1 MRWLTEIWL
10 RFRGL
15 VWRTRLD
22 RDLDMEMEFH
32 LQMRQREL
40 EESGMRS
47 AEARH
52 AASRRFGNKT
62 IIQERGREMFGF
74 GSLERFLR
82 DIRYALR
89 TLSRS
94 PGFTVTALVA
104 LALGI
109 GANTAVFSVVNSV
122 LLRPLPYAEPDRLV
136 MLFNSRPLLGTTR
149 GSASLADFHDWR
161 KGNRSFESLDV
172 FEINSF
178 SSGRFTWTGD
188 GGEPQQVVGF
198 RVSATFFETF
208 GVRPL
213 LGNGFAAGDDEP
225 GKPDTVVVSERM
237 WRQRYGASPAVLGK
251 QVLLNGRPHT
261 IVAVMP
267 GTFEFWQRDIDAWAI
282 YKMTPPSRRGPFF
295 LRGVARLKRGVTI
308 EQASA
313 DMSVI
318 ARDVERANPA
328 DHVGL
333 RYTVFPLRDV
343 LVGDVRPL
351 LWVLSGSVLLVFLI
365 AVFNVANLTLA
376 RATTRQREIA
386 IRLSIGAGRGQLVRQ
401 FLTESM
407 ILSLVG
413 GLIGIALAQLAVTV
427 LHWLS
432 PRELPRLSEIGM
444 DARVLAF
451 TLLASCTS
459 AILFG
464 FAPALIASSRGL
476 SERLKDGGRGGESRG
491 RGRVRGA
498 LVIAQVA
505 LCVLLL
511 IGAGLLIRSF
521 DRLGKVHAGF
531 HAPPERVV
539 TMFVSPTGPRITGK
553 PDALAAFWRQAVER
567 VRALPGVEAASVSN
581 AVPPDRP
588 GYHDTYEIEGKPLAP
603 GSQHPIVPMPFVSH
617 DYFRVLGI
625 PLLRGRTLD
634 QSDYTAPG
642 VTVISETMAR
652 LHFPGEDPIGKRI
665 RYGNWLEVVGVV
677 GDVKYHGLG
686 DENKPVFYQLITRGR
701 LWDVWLT
708 VRIQGDAGSVA
719 SAIREEI
726 RRIDPVVPVD
736 RISTLA
742 QTTAESVALPRF
754 RSLLMTLFAATALLL
769 AAVGIYG
776 VIAYSV
782 AQRTQEI
789 GVRMAL
795 GASASGVLGM
805 VIGQAGRLAVAG
817 IVLGLIGAF
826 ALTRVLERMLFG
838 VSASDTLTFAGAV
851 LVLGTVAVL
860 ASLIPALRAAR
871 VDPVTAL
878 RQE

>member
-1 MRWLTEIWL
+1 MGWLTEIWL

-15 VWRTRLD
+15 VLRKRLD
-22 RDLDMEMEFH
+22 RDLDTEMKFH

-40 EESGMRS
+40 EESGMPS
-47 AEARH
+47 AQARD
-52 AASRRFGNKT
+52 AAYRRFGNRT
-62 IIQERGREMFGF
+62 LIQERGREMFGVV
-74 GSLERFLR
+74 SLEGFYR
-82 DIRYALR
+82 DIRYAAR
-89 TLSRS
+89 TLARS
-94 PGFTVTALVA
+94 PGFTITALVA

-136 MLFNSRPLLGTTR
+136 MLFNSRPLLGIGR

-161 KGNRSFESLDV
+161 KGNQSFESLDV
-172 FEINSF
+172 FEINAF
-178 SSGRFTWTGD
+178 SNGRFTWTSD
-188 GGEPQQVVGF
+188 GGEPTQVVGF

-213 LGNGFAAGDDEP
+213 IGSGFAKGDDEP
-225 GKPDTVVVSERM
+225 GKPDTVVVSERL
-237 WRQRYGASPAVLGK
+237 WRHRYGASRGVMGK

-261 IVAVMP
+261 IVGVMP
-267 GTFEFWQRDIDAWAI
+267 GNFEFWQRDVDAWAI

-313 DMSVI
+313 NMSVI
-318 ARDVERANPA
+318 ARDVERANAA
-328 DHVGL
+328 DHAGL
-333 RYTVFPLRDV
+333 RYNVFPLHDV
-343 LVGDVRPL
+343 VVGDVRLL

-386 IRLSIGAGRGQLVRQ
+386 VRLSIGAGRGRLVRQ

-407 ILSLVG
+407 MLSLAG
-413 GLIGIALAQLAVTV
+413 GLIGIGLAWLAVAV
-427 LHWLS
+427 LYWLS
-432 PRELPRLSEIGM
+432 PRDLPRLGEIAV
-444 DARVLAF
+444 DVRVLAF
-451 TLLASCTS
+451 TLLTSLAS

-464 FAPALIASSRGL
+464 LVPALVASGTGL

-491 RGRVRGA
+491 RGRARGA

-521 DRLGKVHAGF
+521 DQLGKVRAGF
-531 HAPPERVV
+531 NAPPERVV

-553 PDALAAFWRQAVER
+553 PDALSAFWRQVTER
-567 VRALPGVEAASVSN
+567 IRELPGVEAASVSN

-603 GSQHPIVPMPFVSH
+603 GSQHPIVPMPFVSP
-617 DYFRVLGI
+617 DYFRALGI
-625 PLLRGRTLD
+625 PLLRGRTFN

-642 VTVISETMAR
+642 VTVISDTMAR

-665 RYGNWLEVVGVV
+665 RYGASLEIVGVV
-677 GDVKYHGLG
+677 GDVKYRGLG
-686 DENKPVFYQLITRGR
+686 DENKPVFYQIITRGR

-708 VRIQGDAGSVA
+708 ARIKGDAGAISA
-719 SAIREEI
+719 AIREEI

-742 QTTAESVALPRF
+742 QSTAESVALPRF

-769 AAVGIYG
+769 AAIGIYG
-776 VIAYSV
+776 VVAYSV

-795 GASASGVLGM
+795 GASASAVLRM
-805 VIGQAGRLAVAG
+805 VIGQGGRLAAMG
-817 IVLGLIGAF
+817 IALGVIGAI
-826 ALTRVLERMLFG
+826 ALTRFLEGLLFG
-838 VSASDTLTFAGAV
+838 VSASDTVTFAGTA
-851 LVLGTVAVL
+851 LVLGAVAVF
-860 ASLIPALRAAR
+860 ASLIPAWRAAR
-871 VDPVTAL
+871 IDPVTAL